1 MQAESMVALLEDA
14 KRLESWLAAAGIK
27 DCARAKLNLLAIAQS
42 GITIDQLDSVCE
54 QLAEHLPTLS
64 DPDLALHNLDRFVL
78 ASRNRLAMGTLLER
92 DKTGLP
98 ILLVIFSTSQYLSDL
113 LIRDTESYDYLRLT
127 EGQLYSRGIVSDE
140 LLAAIDVATEPL
152 QAMQI
157 LRRYKHRETL
167 RIAFGDLI
175 VQHKL
180 ELITEQISFL
190 AEAICEAALH
200 FANKQL
206 VEKWGEPQTSDGQR
220 AKFVIFALGKLG
232 GCELNYS
239 SDIDL
244 ILVYEADGETA
255 GKGKAN
261 RAFFERLTRDF
272 SKLLTESTSLGAA
285 YRVDLRLRPEG
296 SKGPVC
302 SSKKSFLRYYNLQG
316 RTWERQA
323 LIKMRPIG
331 GDIDLGEKI
340 VGELEPWVYHRTLN
354 RFDIEGIKSLKRQIE
369 RRALVDGEQATNVKT
384 GFGGIRDVE
393 FLIQFLQ
400 LLNGGEAVRSH
411 NSLTAIRMLAE
422 ADCLTIEEARLL
434 AQNYVWLRKLEHR
447 LQIMFDLQTH
457 TLPESEEEL
466 AKTAIRMGYQDETKR
481 SALEQ
486 FNSAFEEITTSNN
499 QILNHLLHDA
509 FAVENAAEQGGQKPE
524 SEKDDFEA
532 ADLILDPNPDE
543 SLIQNTLAKYGFE
556 STKSAHQNLLSLAR
570 ENSIFL
576 SSRRCRHFLAAIAR
590 PLLQEIGSTPNA
602 DATLTS
608 LAGVCNSIGAKGVL
622 WELFSSIPAT
632 LQLFVRLCASSDY
645 LCSILKS
652 NPGMIDELVDS
663 LILNKLPSIEWL
675 REHLKE
681 LIGGADDLDPIIH
694 SFKNVFHLRVG
705 IRDILGRDAI
715 RETHRALS
723 DIAQVTL
730 ETVVRHEFAKSA
742 AKYAKDFDA
751 IDNLDQH
758 NSFVILALGKLGGR
772 EPNYHSDMDV
782 VFLYAPS
789 ETEWLTTSDQH
800 FYSDLA
806 GRVTKAVTFQGK
818 YGRLYELDSRLRPT
832 GKSGALAISFA
843 EFDRYFGTGDGQLW
857 ERQAL
862 CKARPVFGRPEFCSQ
877 ADAMVRKAITGDSW
891 QPRMATEV
899 HDMRLRMQENSHRRN
914 IKRGVG
920 GTVDCEFAVQMLQI
934 KYAKTHPEVLVA
946 GTLDAIAKMKQ
957 LGVLTA
963 ADADSLASNYGF
975 LRGVEARFRLMN
987 IAARHDLPEDTQL
1000 KRLAYLLAMEA
1011 DVLESKVSE
1020 TRTRNRELFER
1031 IIAEHAS

>member
-1 MQAESMVALLEDA
+1 MQAESMVDLLGND
-14 KRLESWLAAAGIK
+14 KSLEAWLTDAGIK
-27 DCARAKLNLLAIAQS
+27 DFARAKSNLLEITES
-42 GITIDQLDSVCE
+42 GITIDQLDSICL
-54 QLAEHLPTLS
+54 QLAEHLSSIS
-64 DPDLALHNLDRFVL
+64 DPDLALLNLNRFVL
-78 ASRNRLAMGTLLER
+78 AARSPLAMGSLLER

-127 EGQLYSRGIVSDE
+127 EGQLYSRGIVRDE

-180 ELITEQISFL
+180 ELVTEQISFL

-200 FANKQL
+200 FVNKQL
-206 VEKWGEPQTSDGQR
+206 VEKWGVPQTSDDER
-220 AKFVIFALGKLG
+220 SRFVVFALGKLG

-244 ILVYEADGETA
+244 ILVYESDGETT
-255 GKGKAN
+255 GKKDKAN

-272 SKLLTESTSLGAA
+272 TKLLTETTSLGAA
-285 YRVDLRLRPEG
+285 YRVDLRLRPQG

-302 SSKKSFLRYYNLQG
+302 CSKRSFLRYYNLQG

-323 LIKMRPIG
+323 LIKMRPIA
-331 GDIDLGEKI
+331 GDIDLGETI
-340 VGELEPWVYHRTLN
+340 LQELEPWVYNRTLN

-369 RRALVDGEQATNVKT
+369 RRALVDGEQDTNVKT

-400 LLNGGEAVRSH
+400 LLNGGESVRSH

-434 AQNYVWLRKLEHR
+434 TGNYVWLRKLEHR

-457 TLPESEEEL
+457 TLPESNEEL
-466 AKTAIRMGYQDETKR
+466 AKTAIRMDYRDVGDI
-481 SALEQ
+481 SALQQ
-486 FNSAFEEITTSNN
+486 FSSDFHQRTNSNN

-509 FAVENAAEQGGQKPE
+509 FEVQNVDAKDGDQTEQ
-524 SEKDDFEA
+524 DDFDA
-532 ADLILDPNPDE
+532 ADLILDPEPSE
-543 SLIQNTLAKYGFE
+543 SLVQNTLAKYGFA

-570 ENSIFL
+570 ENTIFL

-590 PLLQEIGSTPNA
+590 PLLQEIGETPDA

-608 LAGVCNSIGAKGVL
+608 LAGVCDSLGAKGVL

-632 LQLFVRLCASSDY
+632 MKLFVRLCASSDY

-663 LILNKLPSIEWL
+663 LILEKLPSIAWL
-675 REHLKE
+675 REHLKD

-705 IRDILGRDAI
+705 IRDILGRDKI
-715 RETHRALS
+715 RETHRALA

-730 ETVVRHEFAKSA
+730 ETVVQHEFAKSA
-742 AKYAKDFDA
+742 KKHAKDFDSLEE
-751 IDNLDQH
+751 LDSK
-758 NSFVILALGKLGGR
+758 NSLVILALGKLGGR
-772 EPNYHSDMDV
+772 EPNYHSDVDV

-789 ETEWLTTSDQH
+789 ETEWLATSDQH

-806 GRVTKAVTFQGK
+806 GRVTKTVTFQGK

-832 GKSGALAISFA
+832 GKSGSLAVSFA
-843 EFDRYFGTGDGQLW
+843 EFDRYFTEGDGQLW

-862 CKARPVFGRPEFCSQ
+862 CKARPVFGSPELCAQ
-877 ADAMVRKAITGDSW
+877 ATSMVRKSIIGDSW
-891 QPRMATEV
+891 QPKMATDV
-899 HDMRLRMQENSHRRN
+899 HDMRLRMQENSHPRN

-934 KYAKTHPEVLVA
+934 KFAESHPEILIP
-946 GTLDAIAKMKQ
+946 GTLNAISKMKE
-957 LGVLTA
+957 LEILEEDEA
-963 ADADSLASNYGF
+963 ELLASSYEF

-987 IAARHDLPEDTQL
+987 IAARHDLPEGKQL
-1000 KRLAYLLAMEA
+1000 QRLAYLLEMDA
-1011 DVLESKVSE
+1011 DELDTKVAQ
-1020 TRTRNRELFER
+1020 TRTRNRELFEQLV
-1031 IIAEHAS
+1031 AKHS